1 MKYGINNIYE
11 NYKKWCDEKIIQ
23 NDINKNIFKE
33 EFEKSEFKK
42 EKNIEKQKKI
52 LEDYDD
58 ENNFMS

>member
-11 NYKKWCDEKIIQ
+11 NYKKWCNEKIIQ

-42 EKNIEKQKKI
+42 EKNIEKQKKNI
-52 LEDYDD
+52 RGL
-58 ENNFMS
+58 